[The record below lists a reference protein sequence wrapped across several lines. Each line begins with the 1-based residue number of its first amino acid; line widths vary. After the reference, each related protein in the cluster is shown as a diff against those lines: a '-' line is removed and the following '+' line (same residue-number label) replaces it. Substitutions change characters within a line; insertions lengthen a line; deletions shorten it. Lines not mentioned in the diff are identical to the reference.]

1 MLNALTNVCFW
12 GQSRHGSIAAY
23 QSRFMS
29 TRPFNP
35 FDPFETILLLS
46 MRSPIPFGYAKPV
59 PVNFRALHNQRRDSI
74 FVA

>member
-1 MLNALTNVCFW
+1 
-12 GQSRHGSIAAY
+12 
-23 QSRFMS
+23 MS

-35 FDPFETILLLS
+35 FDPFKTILLLS